1 MSKCT
6 LRSIFTVLIYAGVAI
21 FLYPYLT
28 GRLSGGETFL
38 LIGIGLAVVCGILR
52 AVCMEGDCSQGEYI
66 DALPETK
73 PKQASSST
81 SNPPHAPSHP

>member
-6 LRSIFTVLIYAGVAI
+6 LRYILTVLVYAGVAI

-28 GRLSGGETFL
+28 GRLSSGESFL

-52 AVCMEGDCSQGEYI
+52 AACMEGDCTEREYV
-66 DALPETK
+66 DNVTESNSK
-73 PKQASSST
+73 ASPGTASH
-81 SNPPHAPSHP
+81 PHAPSHP